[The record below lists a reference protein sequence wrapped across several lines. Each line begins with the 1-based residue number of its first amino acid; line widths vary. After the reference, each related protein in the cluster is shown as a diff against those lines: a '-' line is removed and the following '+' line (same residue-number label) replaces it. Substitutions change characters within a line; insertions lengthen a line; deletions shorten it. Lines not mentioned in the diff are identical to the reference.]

1 MLNGQSYIF
10 QTLTSKR
17 RKYTKINQEKQETRL
32 KVNAEQKTEAHSPT
46 IDASTIFETHHSYLY
61 KCTYYFN
68 VLTHI
73 LTFSF
78 EFIFFFFF
86 GFPEGC
92 PNSVCSS
99 GAFFSFLTHF
109 PHTLQESILY
119 FWSPSYIFNFY
130 RSKTI
135 TGKNSLKSDVC
146 NYIFV
151 LSIFRIINV
160 RNRIWW
166 LYDLLLFR
174 IKRL

>member
-1 MLNGQSYIF
+1 MQKKKLKLILLRSMQVQF
-10 QTLTSKR
+10 SKHI
-17 RKYTKINQEKQETRL
+17 THTCINVHTILMYLHTFWRF
-32 KVNAEQKTEAHSPT
+32 HS
-46 IDASTIFETHHSYLY
+46 SL
-61 KCTYYFN
+61 
-68 VLTHI
+68 
-73 LTFSF
+73 FS
-78 EFIFFFFF
+78 FFF